1 MEGTKSVEISAEMV
15 KKLRELSGAAIM
27 DCKNALVEAAG
38 DFEKAFE
45 VLRQRGIASAAKK
58 ATRSVSE
65 GLVTGK
71 ISADGKVGALTEIAC
86 ETDFVARNPE
96 FVTTC
101 TAITETALK
110 HHPATIEELLKL
122 TIEGGPGTVKDFISE
137 KISKTGEN
145 IVVQRI
151 SVMDLGSKPG
161 AIGLYIHTLGGKM
174 GALLKLEST
183 AAVDASQASA
193 LAREVA
199 MHAVSAKPQF
209 LRRDQVPKEIIEN
222 EHRIESGK
230 ADLADKKPEIREKI
244 ITGRVDKI
252 IAERCLLEQP
262 FVKDPSKSVAQY
274 LKEKG
279 QPLGAEFMPT
289 ELALFILGE
298 SQDQNRNGA
307 D

>member
-1 MEGTKSVEISAEMV
+1 MIGMEITAEMV
-15 KKLRELSGAAIM
+15 KDLRERSGAAIM
-27 DCKNALVEAAG
+27 DCKKALVEAGG

-45 VLRQRGIASAAKK
+45 VLRQRGITAASKK

-71 ISADGKVGALTEIAC
+71 VSADGKVGVIIEIAC

-96 FVTTC
+96 FIAACNAIVD
-101 TAITETALK
+101 TAFLG
-110 HHPATIEELLKL
+110 HRPATVDELLEMN
-122 TIEGGPGTVKDFISE
+122 IEGGLGTVKDFINE
-137 KISKTGEN
+137 KIAKTGEN

-151 SVMDLGSKPG
+151 SVMDLGDKHG
-161 AIGLYIHTLGGKM
+161 AIGLYLHSLGGKM

-183 AAVDASQASA
+183 TAIDAVEATA
-193 LAREVA
+193 LAREIA

-209 LRRDQVPKEIIEN
+209 LSRDQVPKEIIEN

-262 FVKDPSKSVAQY
+262 FVKDPGKTVAQY

-279 QPLGAEFMPT
+279 KPAGAELTPT
-289 ELALFILGE
+289 GLALFILGE
-298 SQDQNRNGA
+298 SQDQNNNGLH
-307 D
+307 